1 LNLGE
6 KHYQN
11 LVKVLTNNAISSA
24 ATSCSDPTLSLQQS
38 SSSTF
43 SNSFD
48 QIDTFRKNDSESFHN
63 SKGDTDE

>member
-6 KHYQN
+6 KNYEN
-11 LVKVLTNNAISSA
+11 LIEAMANNAISSA
-24 ATSCSDPTLSLQQS
+24 ATSCSDPALSLPQ

-48 QIDTFRKNDSESFHN
+48 QTDTFRKEQSESFDN
-63 SKGDTDE
+63 SKGDIAD